1 MLFCNA
7 SISGICEH
15 PLAVFEFF
23 SWADIVA
30 LLAFAYF
37 GHSQLFFLTV
47 PDCSWSIPT
56 VPRTIRIDHENTGK
70 LRKIKKRL
78 GLFLGNV
85 QERSVSIKKNSWM
98 PKVVNWKIP
107 TNKILIKIPKRNFL
121 SVWLKFTRSFYIE
134 LGSEI
139 GNSYFTL
146 HVIYYKK

>member
-1 MLFCNA
+1 MSRERTTDSNENEKIDHFYT
-7 SISGICEH
+7 
-15 PLAVFEFF
+15 FER
-23 SWADIVA
+23 
-30 LLAFAYF
+30 
-37 GHSQLFFLTV
+37 G
-47 PDCSWSIPT
+47 
-56 VPRTIRIDHENTGK
+56 TIRIDHENTGK

-146 HVIYYKK
+146 HVIYYKKIVTLCVFCSFCQILYI